1 MTRSI
6 VALQRTKR
14 RQLQEHVVACG
25 RAKISINQTA
35 EEISMLTPFGKE
47 LRKLRI
53 DREMRLGEMAKLLEV
68 SAAFLSAVETGK
80 KSVPEAMVSEIGKA
94 LKLKSEQVA
103 RLKQAAAASVISV
116 RIELR
121 EADTEA
127 RELAVG
133 FARRFPDLTEQQ
145 KQALQKLL
153 FDKAS

>member
-1 MTRSI
+1 
-6 VALQRTKR
+6 
-14 RQLQEHVVACG
+14 
-25 RAKISINQTA
+25 
-35 EEISMLTPFGKE
+35 MLTPFGKE

-80 KSVPEAMVSEIGKA
+80 KGVPEAMVSEIGKA
-94 LKLKSEQVA
+94 LKLKNEQMA

-121 EADTEA
+121 EADIEA

-133 FARRFPDLTEQQ
+133 FARRFPDLTEKQ
-145 KQALQKLL
+145 KQVLQKLL
-153 FDKAS
+153 SDKAS

>member
-1 MTRSI
+1 
-6 VALQRTKR
+6 
-14 RQLQEHVVACG
+14 VVA
-25 RAKISINQTA
+25 AEESKFNQPNTA

-53 DREMRLGEMAKLLEV
+53 DREMRLGEMAKLLQV

-80 KSVPEAMVSEIGKA
+80 KSVPEAMVGEIGKA

-121 EADTEA
+121 EADIEA